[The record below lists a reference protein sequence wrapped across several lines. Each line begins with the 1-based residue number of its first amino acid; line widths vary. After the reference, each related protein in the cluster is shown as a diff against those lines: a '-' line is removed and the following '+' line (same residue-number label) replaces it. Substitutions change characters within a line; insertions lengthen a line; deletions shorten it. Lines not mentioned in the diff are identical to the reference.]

1 MTWRGQVYA
10 AERQL
15 ALELETLM
23 PKKMVHFALLGLLV
37 AAVAGGAQIA
47 GQAQSSNPA
56 PGMPVFEVD
65 PSWPKI
71 PNSWVLGIVSSV
83 TVDKRDHVWIF
94 HRPESVPEN
103 LRSRSAPPVLEYDAS
118 GKFLNA
124 WGGPAAG
131 HDWPVT
137 EHGITVDVDK
147 NTIWLGGSG
156 VSDDFLLKYDLRG
169 NFVKEFFAKGISKG
183 NADTNALNRPSDAF
197 IYAKTNEVFISDGY
211 GNRRV
216 IVLDADTGAFR
227 RMWGAFGNPPD
238 SNPPAGGFGGGGGA
252 GRGAGREAGG
262 ARDGGGRQAGGGQG
276 GQAAARAAFPQEG
289 PGPDTFGNPVH
300 AIKISNDGL
309 LYVADRANR
318 RIQIFTPEGKYVTQ
332 VFINRA
338 ITSQGTA
345 AGIAFSPDK
354 EQTFMYVSDLGN
366 SHMLVLDR
374 KKLEVLYEFGPV
386 GTKAGEFRMPHQIS
400 VDSKGNLY
408 VAEVNPGNRAQKF
421 VYKGMSKTAPAN
433 ALTASQ
439 LSASA
444 Q

>member
-1 MTWRGQVYA
+1 MHKQVM
-10 AERQL
+10 RL
-15 ALELETLM
+15 AS
-23 PKKMVHFALLGLLV
+23 LGLVV
-37 AAVAGGAQIA
+37 AAIAGGGQIA
-47 GQAQSSNPA
+47 VRAQRSNSA
-56 PGMPVFEVD
+56 GMPVFEVD

-71 PNSWVLGIVSSV
+71 PNNWILGVVSSV

-94 HRPESVPEN
+94 QRPETVPGN

-118 GKFLNA
+118 GTFLNA
-124 WGGPAAG
+124 WGGPGAG

-147 NTIWLGGSG
+147 NTVWLGGSG
-156 VSDDFLLKYDLRG
+156 VSDDFLLKYDLKG

-197 IYAKTNEVFISDGY
+197 VYANTGEVFISDGY
-211 GNRRV
+211 VNRRV
-216 IVLDADTGAFR
+216 IVLDANTGAFK

-238 SNPPAGGFGGGGGA
+238 TNPPAGGFGGGREGPAAAREGGGA
-252 GRGAGREAGG
+252 AREGR
-262 ARDGGGRQAGGGQG
+262 GRQAGTA
-276 GQAAARAAFPQEG
+276 QAAARGAFPQEG
-289 PGPDTFGNPVH
+289 NGSDTFGNPVH

-309 LYVADRANR
+309 VYVADRANR
-318 RIQIFTPEGKYVTQ
+318 RIQIFTPEGKYLTQ

-338 ITSQGTA
+338 LPSQGTA

-374 KKLEVLYEFGPV
+374 KKLDVLYEFGPM
-386 GTKAGEFRMPHQIS
+386 GTKPGEFRAPHQIA

-408 VAEVNPGNRAQKF
+408 TAEVNPGNRAQKF
-421 VYKGMSKTAPAN
+421 VYKGTSKTVPAN
-433 ALTASQ
+433 ALTAAQ
-439 LSASA
+439 LSAPT